1 MKKNCNVNPSG
12 KVVNHTSNKVN
23 RCLDNH
29 SDLTERRTI
38 KILFINVNFLRKKLD
53 FPDFIDYLQNYDII
67 SFAETKLDEYDQ
79 LDIPGFNPPYLN
91 NRVTKS
97 NVNSGG
103 IAVAFKSR
111 IENFFQKDD
120 SHTSETV
127 LWFEEKHKLL
137 RSQNKVMFG
146 FVYIPPNQ
154 SKYYDNNSFGQ
165 LERDI
170 INFQNS
176 GYSVVLLGDFN
187 ARTKTSIDYVETD
200 EDLIERLGLDVNMLS
215 TTTDKTALGLE
226 ILKRHDISISRHSK
240 DKCKNSHGTLFLDV
254 LKNCSLFIMN
264 GRVGRDALIGKATC
278 EGISLVDYA
287 ISSTEIFPIVK
298 DFCVHDFNPIFSGV
312 HCAISLELEVE
323 NRKENEKYQAYQ
335 ISVMNC
341 SIETTNMPN
350 IRHDWSSDSINRFK
364 NDHI

>member
-1 MKKNCNVNPSG
+1 MVIDK
-12 KVVNHTSNKVN
+12 SNKVN

-67 SFAETKLDEYDQ
+67 SFAETKLDQYDQ

-91 NRVTKS
+91 SRVTKS

-111 IENFFQKDD
+111 IEHFFQKDD

-127 LWFEEKHKLL
+127 LWSEEKHKFL

-146 FVYIPPNQ
+146 FVYIPLNQ
-154 SKYYDNNSFGQ
+154 SKYYDNNSFDQ

-215 TTTDKTALGLE
+215 ITIDKTALGLE

-254 LKNCSLFIMN
+254 LKKLF
-264 GRVGRDALIGKATC
+264 
-278 EGISLVDYA
+278 
-287 ISSTEIFPIVK
+287 F
-298 DFCVHDFNPIFSGV
+298 VH
-312 HCAISLELEVE
+312 
-323 NRKENEKYQAYQ
+323 NEWKG
-335 ISVMNC
+335 
-341 SIETTNMPN
+341 
-350 IRHDWSSDSINRFK
+350 W
-364 NDHI
+364 

>member
-12 KVVNHTSNKVN
+12 KVVNDKSNKVN

-127 LWFEEKHKLL
+127 LWFEEKRKFL

-146 FVYIPPNQ
+146 SY
-154 SKYYDNNSFGQ
+154 
-165 LERDI
+165 
-170 INFQNS
+170 
-176 GYSVVLLGDFN
+176 
-187 ARTKTSIDYVETD
+187 
-200 EDLIERLGLDVNMLS
+200 
-215 TTTDKTALGLE
+215 
-226 ILKRHDISISRHSK
+226 
-240 DKCKNSHGTLFLDV
+240 
-254 LKNCSLFIMN
+254 
-264 GRVGRDALIGKATC
+264 
-278 EGISLVDYA
+278 ISLR
-287 ISSTEIFPIVK
+287 
-298 DFCVHDFNPIFSGV
+298 
-312 HCAISLELEVE
+312 ISLNTMIIIHLT
-323 NRKENEKYQAYQ
+323 NWKETLLIFKIQATVWY
-335 ISVMNC
+335 
-341 SIETTNMPN
+341 
-350 IRHDWSSDSINRFK
+350 F
-364 NDHI
+364 